1 MKKKLLQLFLI
12 LFTGIC
18 SQAQNSILIK
28 SVDYYNYSGRTLN
41 YLEFPEISQ
50 QLTHSL
56 DSLSRMYLQ
65 IPMMAAPDF
74 KINKR
79 LYQDNALS
87 EHVNLA
93 IGNNASNE
101 KIRAAEKQ
109 QLRNNGQLNRDAKTY
124 FSLEIAELPLNSLRQ
139 FPELDSL
146 FIQQL
151 LQKQNIALV
160 QMVAKLQAAT
170 GELLID
176 KQVCMV
182 LSRNKQPVLIGFNH
196 PDYIITPKS
205 FGKLLEAALS
215 VLLDNNNETE
225 ILQMTSVPAIVNDN
239 FIQPYLK
246 NQPKLNF
253 SAKKGIIQ
261 YLWKNEIQYLR
272 YQDPLYENIVLR
284 GKKLTPIPNSL
295 LAQINADN
303 IWEPLFLMEESRDIL
318 ADKNYLLQCVVNV
331 ERDPYGKG
339 IPFNKKTGLPFNFLS
354 GISHVLLLEKDT
366 IAQFR
371 IKSNLLDGKKKK
383 FLHQLYNATD
393 SSLATIEKVPR
404 ESIQHYDFEIEGS
417 IKGIMFKI
425 SYTGLRGSPESI
437 REIYLKEKL
446 VAVVAGKDT
455 PELLV
460 VIDKDLDAI
469 TLNQLLLL
477 SFSNLF

>member
-1 MKKKLLQLFLI
+1 
-12 LFTGIC
+12 
-18 SQAQNSILIK
+18 
-28 SVDYYNYSGRTLN
+28 
-41 YLEFPEISQ
+41 
-50 QLTHSL
+50 
-56 DSLSRMYLQ
+56 
-65 IPMMAAPDF
+65 
-74 KINKR
+74 
-79 LYQDNALS
+79 
-87 EHVNLA
+87 
-93 IGNNASNE
+93 
-101 KIRAAEKQ
+101 
-109 QLRNNGQLNRDAKTY
+109 
-124 FSLEIAELPLNSLRQ
+124 
-139 FPELDSL
+139 
-146 FIQQL
+146 
-151 LQKQNIALV
+151 
-160 QMVAKLQAAT
+160 
-170 GELLID
+170 
-176 KQVCMV
+176 MV

-246 NQPKLNF
+246 NQLKLNF
-253 SAKKGIIQ
+253 STQKGIIQ

-295 LAQINADN
+295 LVQINADN
-303 IWEPLFLMEESRDIL
+303 IWEPLFLKEESRDIL
-318 ADKNYLLQCVVNV
+318 ADKNYLLQCVANV

-354 GISHVLLLEKDT
+354 GISHVLMLEKDT
-366 IAQFR
+366 IAQFK

-393 SSLATIEKVPR
+393 SSLVTIEKVAR
-404 ESIQHYDFEIEGS
+404 ESIQHYDFEIEGT
-417 IKGIMFKI
+417 IKGIVFKI
-425 SYTGLRGSPESI
+425 SFSGLRGASESI
-437 REIYLKEKL
+437 REIYIKEKL
-446 VAVVAGKDT
+446 VAVVEGKDT